1 MPNNEASTYV
11 TTPTRPKGWRVYEIY
26 ELAKPCDYA
35 RNGGGIRTIKKGGP
49 FFFAIATRTK
59 DFKYI
64 KINKKIPQK
73 SGE

>member
-1 MPNNEASTYV
+1 M
-11 TTPTRPKGWRVYEIY
+11 RF
-26 ELAKPCDYA
+26 A

-64 KINKKIPQK
+64 KINKKSLK
-73 SGE
+73 NLENDLDSGFLK